1 MGVGTLHAT
10 SSARTKDRRGTE
22 HIVIVEIQRAKVHR
36 QDMRFRKYLGK
47 DVARNVPT
55 IGTDRFSPLARSIA
69 RHNAVREVFYTSP
82 NSSTDFCA
90 AGKKRK

>member
-1 MGVGTLHAT
+1 MHAT

-36 QDMRFRKYLGK
+36 QDMRYRKYLGK
-47 DVARNVPT
+47 DVACNVPT

-82 NSSTDFCA
+82 DSSTDFCV